1 MFETVAIGV
10 VRVGKGIEMTS
21 GTRRHGARGSDHRTG
36 HWRVGAWFIGA
47 MLLAGCQGGVSTTAP
62 SAPGSVPSATAVE
75 PASSPPAT
83 PEATAPPGAAGSPAP
98 TEVDPRTDGLDVMF
112 GEFAITLEAS
122 TVRPGPVTFV
132 VHNAGHLTHGFEM
145 KIEGGHGRDDDR
157 MKIETRTFRS
167 GETLRVE
174 ADLPPGTYEI
184 ECFVADHDD
193 RGMRTILEVRAD
205 APLMTV
211 DPGAPTLGTVRIV
224 QFAFVAAE
232 IDVAAG
238 SEVTWTNEDPT
249 PHTVTADGGA
259 FDSRQLEPGER
270 FSAVLSQPG
279 AFAYRCEIHPTM
291 TGTVQVR

>member
-1 MFETVAIGV
+1 
-10 VRVGKGIEMTS
+10 
-21 GTRRHGARGSDHRTG
+21 
-36 HWRVGAWFIGA
+36 VGAWCIGA
-47 MLLAGCQGGVSTTAP
+47 LLLVGCQGGASATTTAP
-62 SAPGSVPSATAVE
+62 TVSVPSAAAVE
-75 PASSPPAT
+75 PGASPTAT
-83 PEATAPPGAAGSPAP
+83 NGAAGSPAP
-98 TEVDPRTDGLDVMF
+98 TEIDPRTDGLDVMF

-122 TVRPGPVTFV
+122 TIRPGRVTFV

-145 KIEGGHGRDDDR
+145 KIESGHGRDDDDR

-211 DPGAPTLGTVRIV
+211 DPGAATPGTVRIV
-224 QFAFVAAE
+224 QFAFVAAD

-238 SEVTWTNEDPT
+238 SEITWTNEDPA
-249 PHTVTADGGA
+249 PHTVTADNGA
-259 FDSRQLEPGER
+259 FDSMQLEPGER
-270 FSAVLSQPG
+270 FSTVLTSPG
-279 AFAYRCEIHPTM
+279 AFSYRCEIHPTM